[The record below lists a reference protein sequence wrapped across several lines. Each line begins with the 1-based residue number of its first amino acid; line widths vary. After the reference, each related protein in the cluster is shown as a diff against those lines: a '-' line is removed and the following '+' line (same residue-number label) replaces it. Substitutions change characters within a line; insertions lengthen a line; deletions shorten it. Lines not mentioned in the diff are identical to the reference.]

1 MSFSCR
7 TKIKELDEKVASLEA
22 RFKETTQETRIRVN
36 GYTSVLNSEAPA
48 HFSPTA
54 SLMSPLKTKRSDS
67 ISTDHNLNYEGK

>member
-1 MSFSCR
+1 MSFTYR

-22 RFKETTQETRIRVN
+22 RLKETTPETRTRVN
-36 GYTSVLNSEAPA
+36 GFTSVSNFEAPT

-54 SLMSPLKTKRSDS
+54 SLMSPLKTRRSDS